1 MNTSFQKPE
10 SNSSQPHQP
19 SRREFL
25 VTGGKLVAASALA
38 GVALPHVHAAE
49 DNTLRLALIGCGGRG
64 TGAVANACE
73 ATGGPVKLV
82 AMADV
87 FEQKL
92 NTSINTLA
100 EKYPAQVDVPPER
113 RFLGFDA
120 YRKAIDCLR
129 SGDIALLTTHAGFR
143 AAHFAY
149 AVEKGVNVFMEKSFA
164 ADPGG
169 IQRILQLGE
178 AAEKK
183 NLKIATG
190 LMCRHSS
197 ARQELIGKIR
207 DGAMGNIQLIR
218 AYRMDQGYN
227 LGPWQGGSSELL
239 WQIGRPYYFL
249 WTSSGIFIELMIHQI
264 DECCW
269 IKDSWPVSAHGLGG
283 RSPNSTDCSE
293 NLDTYAIEYTFADGT
308 KAVVDGRYIP
318 KTQDDFSTY
327 VHGTKCVAQFSGN
340 IHAPTVRLYKDQR
353 IENQYLVWRPDKELV
368 SPYVAEWTAL
378 LAAIRQNR
386 PHNEVKRS
394 AYSNLAAI
402 MGRAAVHSGRTITW
416 DEALAS
422 KFQFCPSVDF
432 TVDSPAPVRAD
443 AQGRY
448 APPIP
453 GAWSE
458 I

>member
-1 MNTSFQKPE
+1 M
-10 SNSSQPHQP
+10 
-19 SRREFL
+19 
-25 VTGGKLVAASALA
+25 
-38 GVALPHVHAAE
+38 
-49 DNTLRLALIGCGGRG
+49 
-64 TGAVANACE
+64 
-73 ATGGPVKLV
+73 
-82 AMADV
+82 
-87 FEQKL
+87 
-92 NTSINTLA
+92 
-100 EKYPAQVDVPPER
+100 
-113 RFLGFDA
+113 
-120 YRKAIDCLR
+120 
-129 SGDIALLTTHAGFR
+129 
-143 AAHFAY
+143 
-149 AVEKGVNVFMEKSFA
+149 
-164 ADPGG
+164 
-169 IQRILQLGE
+169 
-178 AAEKK
+178 
-183 NLKIATG
+183 
-190 LMCRHSS
+190 
-197 ARQELIGKIR
+197 
-207 DGAMGNIQLIR
+207 
-218 AYRMDQGYN
+218 
-227 LGPWQGGSSELL
+227 
-239 WQIGRPYYFL
+239 
-249 WTSSGIFIELMIHQI
+249 
-264 DECCW
+264 
-269 IKDSWPVSAHGLGG
+269 
-283 RSPNSTDCSE
+283 
-293 NLDTYAIEYTFADGT
+293 
-308 KAVVDGRYIP
+308 DGRYIP